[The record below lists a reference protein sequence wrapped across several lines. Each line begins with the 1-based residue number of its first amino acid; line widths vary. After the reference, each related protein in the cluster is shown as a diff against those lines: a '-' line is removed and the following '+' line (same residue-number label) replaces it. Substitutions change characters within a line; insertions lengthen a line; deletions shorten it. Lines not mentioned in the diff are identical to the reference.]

1 MKIRSGFV
9 SNSSSASFIIE
20 KKDLDNEQIAAIK
33 DHITFSHDHKVL
45 DADYVDSWDIVETE
59 EKILGSTTMDNFPM
73 WKFLDYIGV
82 DRGVVIMLSDD
93 YLFEMAQEQRKS
105 LMDIIRKKEITKRVS
120 LILTYY
126 TDHKTLLPWTSWKG
140 VSSLS

>member
-105 LMDIIRKKEITKRVS
+105 LMDIIRKR
-120 LILTYY
+120 
-126 TDHKTLLPWTSWKG
+126 
-140 VSSLS
+140 